1 VVAVGAYRQELLE
14 PGVLVLVAMGN
25 LGVERR
31 QRLELQIVEE
41 AVAVLVMTV
50 RVPTAV
56 LVSSSSRFQI
66 PARLPSQ
73 EV

>member
-14 PGVLVLVAMGN
+14 PGVLVLVA
-25 LGVERR
+25 LGKLGLERR

-50 RVPTAV
+50 REATAV
-56 LVSSSSRFQI
+56 LVSSLSKY
-66 PARLPSQ
+66 LTT
-73 EV
+73 